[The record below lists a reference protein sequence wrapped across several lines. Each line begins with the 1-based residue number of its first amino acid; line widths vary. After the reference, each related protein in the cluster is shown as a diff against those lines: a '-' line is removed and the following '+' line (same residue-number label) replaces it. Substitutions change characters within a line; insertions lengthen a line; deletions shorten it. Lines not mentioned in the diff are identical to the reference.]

1 MSVYSIGDLHLS
13 FSCDKPMDF
22 FKGWENY
29 TSRLAENWKNTVT
42 DADTVIL
49 PGDFS
54 WATTLEEA
62 LADFKFVDALP
73 GRKILLKGNH
83 DFWWNSL
90 KKTTDFWQEHNM
102 NSFSLLQNNS
112 IPLENMTVCG
122 TRGWFFDDAKDY
134 SEKIDRREALRL
146 KMSLDDALKNGYE
159 NPIVFLHFP
168 PIFADKVSGSLIDIM
183 REYGVKRCYYG
194 HLHGQGA
201 HLGFNGNAFGIEFQ
215 LVSADFLQF
224 SPILVDI

>member
-1 MSVYSIGDLHLS
+1 MSIYTIGDLHLS

-29 TSRLAENWKNTVT
+29 VPRLEENWRLKIGES
-42 DADTVIL
+42 DTVIL

-54 WATTLEEA
+54 WATTLDEA
-62 LADFKFVDALP
+62 LEDFKFVESLP
-73 GRKILLKGNH
+73 GKKILLRGNH

-90 KKTTDFWQEHNM
+90 KKTTDFWAEHNIK
-102 NSFSLLQNNS
+102 SFSLLQNNCL
-112 IPLENMTVCG
+112 IVEDKAICG

-134 SEKIDRREALRL
+134 SEKIENREALRL
-146 KMSLDDALKNGYE
+146 KMSLEDAVKKGYK

-168 PIFADKVSGSLIDIM
+168 PLFADKVSGSLIDIM
-183 REYGVKRCYYG
+183 REYGVKHCYYG
-194 HLHGQGA
+194 HLHGSGA
-201 HLGFNGNAFGIEFQ
+201 YLGFNGCAFDMNFH

-224 SPILVDI
+224 SPVLVDI